1 MHKRKLVEAILQD
14 NLVLAMN
21 EDYDRIYKGIRH
33 NPLMELYDI
42 VYIDIIIDYF
52 QEREEYEKCSL
63 LLEKKNSVLDHQNNY
78 FL

>member
-14 NLVLAMN
+14 NHILAMN
-21 EDYDRIYKGIRH
+21 EDFNRICKGIRH

-42 VYIDIIIDYF
+42 AYIDTIIDYF
-52 QEREEYEKCSL
+52 QEREEYEKCSS
-63 LLEKKNSVLDHQNNY
+63 LLEKKNSILDHQNNY

>member
-14 NLVLAMN
+14 NHFLAMN
-21 EDYDRIYKGIRH
+21 EDFNRICKGIRH

-42 VYIDIIIDYF
+42 AYIDTMINYF
-52 QEREEYEKCSL
+52 QEREEYEKCSS
-63 LLEKKNSVLDHQNNY
+63 LLEKKKAILDHQNNY